1 MCKQIIIETQLYRIS
16 YLGTISLWFRAFV
29 MNKFEAKVAIMGR
42 RLFLCGPICV
52 HAKRSTSTPP
62 QPPTVGTL
70 CVFDFN
76 EAQSRVSNTMLKCVF
91 FFVRYTIVCESW
103 GAKTFKTIWQEPSR
117 CEGTKNFGCVCM
129 TRMCANVAHTLAYTC
144 ICCANAFACQSC
156 VFSLICR
163 FVGRLLCAF
172 VCRVFVV
179 APRWVLIRARESG
192 ECLCVQA

>member
-1 MCKQIIIETQLYRIS
+1 MCKQIIIEIQLYRIS
-16 YLGTISLWFRAFV
+16 YLDTISLWFRAFV

-52 HAKRSTSTPP
+52 HAKRSKSTPQ

-76 EAQSRVSNTMLKCVF
+76 EAQSRVSNTMLKCV

-129 TRMCANVAHTLAYTC
+129 TRMCANVAHSYTRLHMHVLC
-144 ICCANAFACQSC
+144 KRVRMPIVRFLVN
-156 VFSLICR
+156 LPICR
-163 FVGRLLCAF
+163 P
-172 VCRVFVV
+172 FVV
-179 APRWVLIRARESG
+179 
-192 ECLCVQA
+192 CVCV